1 MGTPDEGMKDEGGKV
16 ERDRGV
22 DLCLSVGGVW
32 YGLEAVRSCAVAS
45 APLANLRFNCCL
57 KVKLWWLGACRG

>member
-22 DLCLSVGGVW
+22 DLCLSVEFGTDWKLCEV
-32 YGLEAVRSCAVAS
+32 V
-45 APLANLRFNCCL
+45 PLRRRLLRICDSIDCCL